1 MDDPAASV
9 QLPPPRPHGSPTATR
24 LALGRAV
31 PRPLDL
37 ASGSA
42 TTSYSTSTPSASSS
56 SYTSPPA
63 TASHSL
69 VSPRAH
75 LASPATPDRAAGLA
89 GPEPSN
95 GRRSAANEAPGPST
109 AHAHAPSPTSST
121 ALASLPSPPAAARP
135 STLSFPSPVAGY
147 AARRA
152 SSKLPTSASTTSI
165 GGRSVL
171 GYTSAARRTGSPS
184 RGASGAHTAMGAS
197 GGAGAGATG
206 AGGAGAGAS
215 GSGSG
220 TTSSSRFLLTVVPP
234 EHLPHD
240 PPHPRTNPACSGY
253 GPPEH
258 FRRGTLVPLYPTLS
272 SQLAAIAREYGLPS
286 SGGLVLY
293 LLSTTNPT
301 TQQPFPQAAS
311 FAGEGGPRISDGAWN
326 LLWAQLMAEEE
337 AEREMLLH
345 EQQQRE
351 QDLLDSDD
359 ASDYD
364 NDYHP
369 PPVPPI
375 PSEHVAARQREQSED
390 VGLCSDEH
398 EHERVSQS
406 SADGGASDGK
416 APRAD
421 NRASTIARAGLGRGP
436 PPSSMSPGAG
446 VKRFSSFP
454 TAAHPSLAR
463 RSSRQSLRSASHRT
477 ATHRTSSYGY
487 ATAPPS
493 ARATSY
499 GSARYASGP
508 ASLFSPSA
516 VGGSAFLPGYGAS
529 VVVGKV
535 EFDIH
540 AGSRQGKWYEAWLA
554 SASQPASSG
563 ASTAS
568 TPAVAASA
576 PSMAVEQPHQQW
588 QELQLPGMVANGAR
602 APQQVEEPAARGL
615 GIVAPPPRHE
625 PSSFDAATLASA
637 AFSSSSLAAM
647 AGHSPTGSTRERA
660 LAQDDSSPRESES
673 TPLAETVALP
683 LAHEHD
689 TLHGDAHADSSI
701 VDKLAP
707 ASSPDHAQLHPA
719 DTTFGSLPP
728 PSRAPSSLPSR
739 PASTASTLME
749 NGDSSASEHGSTD
762 AHLVD
767 GENGYAPLED
777 EDEAEHA
784 VKAPTSDADSDEL
797 RYGSATTEDGGEP
810 GELVRG
816 DPLADVFE
824 SDEATW
830 RSIADDD
837 SYPRLEERDAVDTT
851 GLGISGARNVHD
863 LEPAAAPGVLE
874 RREQDETLDER
885 GLPPPQDDVRDVM
898 SMLSSTP
905 TTATHPVNLASPIRL
920 DSSGAAATDTGV
932 FPPSPVQQ
940 VVDRERSF
948 SHEQEERS
956 SPFLPSHSAATSIST
971 VNFSVRPPS
980 TIASM
985 SPEYV
990 QNRTQRQGW
999 TNVPAVVD
1007 PSLSNS
1013 SSMSSI
1019 SAAGGASDSARSSSS
1034 TGLME
1039 NLDDLERALADLSPR
1054 ASARAR
1060 MGARSPAAVL
1070 EAAAEVPQRAAAPR
1084 PTIPPRTSSREQAEE
1099 AEAASAVPA
1108 SPAPPSS
1115 LLASRP
1121 AFRYRAPSS
1130 PGGSA
1135 VSEANDAPAAAATEL
1150 AAPAEPVRIPRS
1162 SSLSKPEV
1170 RADLQPHLV
1179 ALPPSPMPANVAAFA
1194 SSPDALDEPLPS
1206 VPSASPSWSAAPL
1219 PPSPSPPAQPFENL
1233 LPHAANTIPPP
1244 PPPPQAVDEVQPSQP
1259 RSPGAKKGGFKWG
1272 SRNKSIDA
1280 GKANAVPPSAGDAQS
1295 PSGDEPSSSSGA
1307 KSPLGSFFGKFGKG
1321 DKKSFFRR
1329 GESTSPEPPIPAP
1342 ATDAAA
1348 PVLPAL
1354 PPRQPSLDAETE
1366 HFFSGF
1372 GRPRRPSA
1380 SAGST
1385 SQLSEVG
1392 QEAPVPP
1399 VPAALVA
1406 ETVPSSSSSQQQEQ
1420 EAPAPSLSPLAA
1432 LTQVQQREELF
1443 GAAAPSTPTSFPTAD
1458 ESLPLAAEAFS
1469 PSDSQRTSSPPL
1481 AQLDFPAPPPSTSAA
1496 ATPIEPPQPR
1506 ASSSFGSR
1514 SPRAS
1519 LSAQSSTSASSSAA
1533 SASTLLSPTQPAFPF
1548 SSALPPSPVPGA
1560 TATYPLDAP
1569 GTPRAAALSP
1579 PSSAAPVDAASTADG
1594 APALAAPATP
1604 RYPASAPVT
1613 PAAWNLSSRA
1623 ALGTPSPSSVST
1635 SAATGSGN
1643 GASPLGASTSASARS
1658 RARLSA
1664 DIEGLLSQ
1672 MREIDFALE
1681 DPPAAA
1687 AVPATS
1693 SASTAAAAAAAVE
1706 PVEKA
1711 PALLKGLER
1720 EAVEP
1725 QPELDEPV
1733 LSLQPTPTLVEP
1745 DEDTSLAYA
1754 GAATPDLSSSLSSLS
1769 GFGTPPQPVRA
1780 YAGVGAG
1787 ASASPGLGPVSMSL
1801 GVPGMGDDGELPR
1814 PLSADLRAIGSVM
1827 TLGSPPTSPELA
1839 SPRYDPLQLHASPTR
1854 A

>member
-1 MDDPAASV
+1 MEDPVLS
-9 QLPPPRPHGSPTATR
+9 PPPRPHGSPTANR

-37 ASGSA
+37 AGSSA
-42 TTSYSTSTPSASSS
+42 TSYSSTTPSTSSASTSS
-56 SYTSPPA
+56 PSAAPD
-63 TASHSL
+63 SL
-69 VSPRAH
+69 VSPRAQ
-75 LASPATPDRAAGLA
+75 LGSPATPDRAAPGLA
-89 GPEPSN
+89 GPNPSSS
-95 GRRSAANEAPGPST
+95 RRFAESDNVHPPR
-109 AHAHAPSPTSST
+109 AHAHAPSPTSSA
-121 ALASLPSPPAAARP
+121 ALASLASPPASARP
-135 STLSFPSPVAGY
+135 STSTLPSPVAGY

-152 SSKLPTSASTTSI
+152 SGKLPASASTTSI

-184 RGASGAHTAMGAS
+184 RGAGGAHAASMSAS
-197 GGAGAGATG
+197 GGPGAAGAGAGAG
-206 AGGAGAGAS
+206 AGGAGAS
-215 GSGSG
+215 GSGTG

-293 LLSTTNPT
+293 LLSTTNPA
-301 TQQPFPQAAS
+301 TQQPFPQSAG

-337 AEREMLLH
+337 AERDMLLY

-351 QDLLDSDD
+351 QNLLDSDD
-359 ASDYD
+359 ATDDDDYR
-364 NDYHP
+364 P

-375 PSEHVAARQREQSED
+375 PSEHAAPRQREQSED
-390 VGLCSDEH
+390 VALFSDEH

-406 SADGGASDGK
+406 SVDGGASDGK
-416 APRAD
+416 APRTD

-477 ATHRTSSYGY
+477 AAQRTSSYGY
-487 ATAPPS
+487 ATAPAS
-493 ARATSY
+493 GRAASY

-508 ASLFSPSA
+508 ASLFSPST
-516 VGGSAFLPGYGAS
+516 VGGSAFFPGYGAS

-540 AGSRQGKWYEAWLA
+540 AGSRQGKWYETWLA

-563 ASTAS
+563 TSSTS
-568 TPAVAASA
+568 TPAVASSA
-576 PSMAVEQPHQQW
+576 PAMAFEQPHQPSH
-588 QELQLPGMVANGAR
+588 ELQLPGRVASAAR
-602 APQQVEEPAARGL
+602 SPQQPEDPAPRGL
-615 GIVAPPPRHE
+615 GIAAAPPAPE
-625 PSSFDAATLASA
+625 PHSFDSTLASA
-637 AFSSSSLAAM
+637 ALSSSSLAAM
-647 AGHSPTGSTRERA
+647 AGHSPTGSSRERV
-660 LAQDDSSPRESES
+660 LAEDDLSPVDSEP

-683 LAHEHD
+683 PAHEHE
-689 TLHGDAHADSSI
+689 HADSSI
-701 VDKLAP
+701 VDRLAP
-707 ASSPDHAQLHPA
+707 NSSPSHAQLHPA
-719 DTTFGSLPP
+719 DTFFGSLPP

-739 PASTASTLME
+739 PASTASTVTQDD
-749 NGDSSASEHGSTD
+749 DSSASEHGS
-762 AHLVD
+762 AD
-767 GENGYAPLED
+767 GHRAIGGTGAEDGYAPLED
-777 EDEAEHA
+777 EDEADHV
-784 VKAPTSDADSDEL
+784 VKPAASDTDSDEL
-797 RYGSATTEDGGEP
+797 RYGSATAEDGGEHDEP
-810 GELVRG
+810 VRG

-837 SYPRLEERDAVDTT
+837 SYPRLEERDAVETT
-851 GLGISGARNVHD
+851 GLGISGARNVAD
-863 LEPAAAPGVLE
+863 LEPVAAPGILE

-920 DSSGAAATDTGV
+920 DSSAAAATDTGV

-948 SHEQEERS
+948 TNEQEDRS
-956 SPFLPSHSAATSIST
+956 SLFLPSHSAATSIST

-990 QNRTQRQGW
+990 QSRKQRQGW

-1007 PSLSNS
+1007 PALSAS

-1019 SAAGGASDSARSSSS
+1019 SAASGASDSARSSSS
-1034 TGLME
+1034 AGLME
-1039 NLDDLERALADLSPR
+1039 GLDDLERALADLSPR

-1060 MGARSPAAVL
+1060 MGAHSPAAVL
-1070 EAAAEVPQRAAAPR
+1070 EAAGEVPSRAEPPR
-1084 PTIPPRTSSREQAEE
+1084 PAFPPRTSSREQTEE
-1099 AEAASAVPA
+1099 GEAPTVAPA
-1108 SPAPPSS
+1108 SPAPPTS

-1130 PGGSA
+1130 PGGGGDVNGASD
-1135 VSEANDAPAAAATEL
+1135 VPPAAVEL
-1150 AAPAEPVRIPRS
+1150 VAPAEPVRIPRS

-1170 RADLQPHLV
+1170 RADPQPHLV

-1194 SSPDALDEPLPS
+1194 PSPDALDEPLPAL
-1206 VPSASPSWSAAPL
+1206 PSASPSWPAAPPL
-1219 PPSPSPPAQPFENL
+1219 PPSPSPPAQPFDNF
-1233 LPHAANTIPPP
+1233 LPRATAAAPPP
-1244 PPPPQAVDEVQPSQP
+1244 PPPPAVDEAQPLQP
-1259 RSPGAKKGGFKWG
+1259 RSPGLKKGAFKWG

-1280 GKANAVPPSAGDAQS
+1280 GKANAAPHPVGDAQS
-1295 PSGDEPSSSSGA
+1295 PSGDDPSSGSGA

-1321 DKKSFFRR
+1321 DKKGFFRR
-1329 GESTSPEPPIPAP
+1329 NDSASPEPPVPAP
-1342 ATDAAA
+1342 AADAAA

-1354 PPRQPSLDAETE
+1354 PARQPSLDAETE
-1366 HFFSGF
+1366 HFFSGVA
-1372 GRPRRPSA
+1372 RPRRPSVSAVSHAFA
-1380 SAGST
+1380 SDV
-1385 SQLSEVG
+1385 E

-1399 VPAALVA
+1399 VPASFAT
-1406 ETVPSSSSSQQQEQ
+1406 ESSSPSQPQPQ
-1420 EAPAPSLSPLAA
+1420 EAPAPASSLPPLAE
-1432 LTQVQQREELF
+1432 LSQVQQRDELF
-1443 GAAAPSTPTSFPTAD
+1443 GVAPSTPAPASTTS
-1458 ESLPLAAEAFS
+1458 ESLPLAAHALS
-1469 PSDSQRTSSPPL
+1469 PPDSQYTSSPPP
-1481 AQLDFPAPPPSTSAA
+1481 AQLDFPAPPPSTVGAAAAA
-1496 ATPIEPPQPR
+1496 ATPLEPPPPR
-1506 ASSSFGSR
+1506 ASSSFGSP

-1519 LSAQSSTSASSSAA
+1519 LSALSTTSASSSAA

-1548 SSALPPSPVPGA
+1548 SSALPPSPALAA
-1560 TATYPLDAP
+1560 TGMNPPDAP

-1579 PSSAAPVDAASTADG
+1579 PSTTASTADIASG
-1594 APALAAPATP
+1594 LELPAAAPPTP

-1613 PAAWNLSSRA
+1613 PAAWHLSSRVQ
-1623 ALGTPSPSSVST
+1623 LGTPSPSSVST
-1635 SAATGSGN
+1635 SAATGG
-1643 GASPLGASTSASARS
+1643 GASPSGTSTSASASASARS

-1681 DPPAAA
+1681 DPPA
-1687 AVPATS
+1687 TL
-1693 SASTAAAAAAAVE
+1693 ASTLTTSATVE
-1706 PVEKA
+1706 PVEAA
-1711 PALLKGLER
+1711 PNLQDGLER
-1720 EAVEP
+1720 DSVEP
-1725 QPELDEPV
+1725 ATTVDELAP
-1733 LSLQPTPTLVEP
+1733 LPTPTLVEP
-1745 DEDTSLAYA
+1745 DEDTSLVYA
-1754 GAATPDLSSSLSSLS
+1754 GGAATPDLSLSFSSSLAGLA
-1769 GFGTPPQPVRA
+1769 TPPPPVRA

-1787 ASASPGLGPVSMSL
+1787 ASAAPGLGAINMSL
-1801 GVPGMGDDGELPR
+1801 GVPGLAAGEDGELPR